1 MGFVNINGN
10 QVHTSAISN
19 GTWTSGSSG
28 TYSASTIGTTIGTTN
43 GLVFS
48 PGTGTYTIQAMKIT
62 YHVLG
67 EDVEVSG
74 YRDSIV
80 AIMVAQLNVLGKPFY
95 DELKKQDIFFPME
108 IEDFLKKKFEIE
120 ETAKQFIKYTT

>member
-19 GTWTSGSSG
+19 GTWTSGTIG
-28 TYSASTIGTTIGTTN
+28 TYSTSTITSTATTSSSIVYSST
-43 GLVFS
+43 
-48 PGTGTYTIQAMKIT
+48 TGTYTIQPMKTT

-67 EDVEVSG
+67 EDVEVSE
-74 YRDSIV
+74 YRDSMI

-95 DELKKQDIFFPME
+95 DELKKQNIFFPME

>member
-19 GTWTSGSSG
+19 GTWTSGTIG
-28 TYSASTIGTTIGTTN
+28 TYSASTITTTN

-48 PGTGTYTIQAMKIT
+48 SGTGTYTIQPMKTT

-95 DELKKQDIFFPME
+95 DELKKQNTFFPME

-120 ETAKQFIKYTT
+120 ETAKQFIKYSI